1 MKKSCMPRGRKK
13 WKRRSRRKNSESPER
28 RLPRFETQLGTP
40 SRLLAGVRLAGGP
53 GLGEERTDARSLDRT
68 HHLPSWDC
76 ARTRWPVRSCGRC
89 PGCPG
94 LQGRNGNCDARWR
107 AQTSGSVVVRLAKSA
122 LIFVTALQAA
132 LRANTGRSAR
142 HEGPPSGPNARRRA
156 ALEKETEGLTL
167 VSTRHSAPQFPLRP
181 YNRRLQPPRPS
192 LVPRHALADGVSCL
206 NPQPSPV

>member
-1 MKKSCMPRGRKK
+1 MPRGRKK
-13 WKRRSRRKNSESPER
+13 WKRRSGRKNSESPER

-76 ARTRWPVRSCGRC
+76 ARTSWPVRSCGRC

-132 LRANTGRSAR
+132 LRANTGSSAR
-142 HEGPPSGPNARRRA
+142 HEGPPSGQNARLRVGIKTSLGRA
-156 ALEKETEGLTL
+156 EKKRQNDPGFS
-167 VSTRHSAPQFPLRP
+167 VP
-181 YNRRLQPPRPS
+181 QPPATPIAPLQCS
-192 LVPRHALADGVSCL
+192 TTLLAPWISF
-206 NPQPSPV
+206 ST

>member
-1 MKKSCMPRGRKK
+1 MPRGRKK

-53 GLGEERTDARSLDRT
+53 GRGEERTDARSLDRT

-76 ARTRWPVRSCGRC
+76 ARTSWPVRSCGRC
-89 PGCPG
+89 PGCPC

-132 LRANTGRSAR
+132 LRANTGNSAR
-142 HEGPPSGPNARRRA
+142 HEGPPSGQNARLRVGVRKNPWGPDSGLYAPHPPAIPIAPLHWLTDVIAGAGLGAVWLLA
-156 ALEKETEGLTL
+156 AI
-167 VSTRHSAPQFPLRP
+167 
-181 YNRRLQPPRPS
+181 
-192 LVPRHALADGVSCL
+192 LA
-206 NPQPSPV
+206 